1 MVDDDVLLADRREAV
16 AAMLA
21 DALGKT
27 RIVGRELQ
35 IVARHGDDLR
45 DLVERQRAV
54 QHADAARRHAE
65 LAGDEIAQFR
75 RHLLVELDA
84 DHRTA
89 AAALQRRLEEA
100 HQIFGLFLD
109 LDIAVADEAER
120 AGALDLVA
128 REQLADEQADRF
140 LERDEADAISCGRA
154 AG

>member
-1 MVDDDVLLADRREAV
+1 MVDDDVLLADRREAI

-21 DALGKT
+21 DALGKA

-35 IVARHGDDLR
+35 VVARHRDDLGN
-45 DLVERQRAV
+45 LVERQRPG
-54 QHADAARRHAE
+54 QHADAVGRDAE
-65 LAGDEIAQFR
+65 LAGDELAQFV
-75 RHLLVELDA
+75 RHLAVELDA

-100 HQIFGLFLD
+100 HEILGFFLD
-109 LDIAVADEAER
+109 FDIAVADEAER

-128 REQLADEQADRF
+128 REQLADEQADRL
-140 LERDEADAISCGRA
+140 LERDEADVRPCGRA